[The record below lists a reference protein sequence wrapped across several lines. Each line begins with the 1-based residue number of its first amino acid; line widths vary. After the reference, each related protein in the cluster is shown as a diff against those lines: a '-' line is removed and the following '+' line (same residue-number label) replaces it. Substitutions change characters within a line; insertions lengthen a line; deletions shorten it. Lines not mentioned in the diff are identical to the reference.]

1 MRTNIIRIEHPSD
14 GLGLWRSSYDEKQYN
29 TIEDHSCYPEISKRH
44 RDQTRFPAFCF
55 DKELQDQISWEAV
68 QEYNFAFKDL
78 AQLET
83 ALTREEL
90 KECIEA
96 LGFHVLMLDVTDY
109 YESPYQIVFK
119 KESIVNKK
127 DISSM
132 FL

>member
-14 GLGLWRSSYDEKQYN
+14 GLGLWRTSKEG
-29 TIEDHSCYPEISKRH
+29 EPLLARHSKYHNIQIRH
-44 RDQTRFPAFCF
+44 RNPNLFPTYCN
-55 DKELQDQISWEAV
+55 DIPLNCQISWEDV
-68 QEYNFAFKDL
+68 QKYNFAFKDL
-78 AQLET
+78 AQLEV

-90 KECIEA
+90 KECIEV
-96 LGFHVLMLDVTDY
+96 LGFQVLMLDVTDY

>member
-14 GLGLWRSSYDEKQYN
+14 GMGLWRSLNTGGWSSKIDRHSQYFK
-29 TIEDHSCYPEISKRH
+29 ISKRH
-44 RDQTRFPAFCF
+44 SNPSVFPGLHE
-55 DKELQDQISWEAV
+55 DDELQYEAKDV
-68 QEYNFAFKDL
+68 DICDYHFAFKDL
-78 AQLET
+78 AQLEV

-90 KECIEA
+90 KECIEV
-96 LGFHVLMLDVTDY
+96 LGFQVFMLDVTDY
-109 YESPYQIVFK
+109 YESSYQIVFK

>member
-1 MRTNIIRIEHPSD
+1 MRHNIIRIQHPSN
-14 GLGLWRSSYDEKQYN
+14 GLGLWRTFKEAEPLLAKHSKYDDIAERHAN
-29 TIEDHSCYPEISKRH
+29 SNLYPTYCN
-44 RDQTRFPAFCF
+44 DTQLNC
-55 DKELQDQISWEAV
+55 QISWEDV
-68 QEYNFAFKDL
+68 QQYNFAFKDL

-90 KECIEA
+90 KECIEV
-96 LGFHVLMLDVTDY
+96 LGFQVLMLDVTDY

-119 KESIVNKK
+119 KESIVNQK